1 MNFNIFKRRV
11 VKEVLLGFIDFSD
24 AQIKCQWFVVM
35 DCAKSPCL
43 LKQPLTAERR
53 ENRTQRAI
61 KALASLNSAFF
72 VLPRRRSLVDSKRSL
87 KINSLTV
94 DG

>member
-24 AQIKCQWFVVM
+24 AQIKCQWFVLI

-43 LKQPLTAERR
+43 LKQPLTAE
-53 ENRTQRAI
+53 TST
-61 KALASLNSAFF
+61 KLN
-72 VLPRRRSLVDSKRSL
+72 
-87 KINSLTV
+87 
-94 DG
+94 